1 VRRSAAEPNEAKP
14 AWDGGKIW
22 PAFFLNFKYSYFM
35 TEQQQPKL
43 PKDFFKQFK
52 NKEEFQSFFN
62 DLFKEG
68 VEEML
73 KAELDEHLG
82 YEKHSK
88 EGHNSGNSRNGSYP
102 KKVKTESL
110 GDMVLNI
117 PRDRKSEFEPQ
128 LIPKGSRM
136 SDKLEESIISLY
148 SRGMTTSDISEHVK
162 ILYGVDVSEGTISNV
177 TNRIIEHVKEWQN
190 RPLEP
195 VYYTVWM
202 DGIVLKVKQN
212 GKFINKCIYLVI
224 GLKKDGLKEVLGMW
238 MAETESASFWLSV
251 LTDLKARGVEDILI
265 ACTDNLKGFTD
276 AIKGVFPQTITQL
289 CIVHQIRNSCK
300 YVVWKDRKAFC
311 VDLKEVYGAPTRQAA
326 EQALERFDQT
336 WGLKYKHA
344 IQSWRTNWDHLTSYF
359 DFPVEIRKIIYTT
372 NTIENVNRG
381 IRKYIKTKVQFPDDT
396 AAQKAVYLAIMNIEK
411 KWNMPV
417 QNWGYI
423 LHQFL
428 TIFENRCRL

>member
-1 VRRSAAEPNEAKP
+1 MS
-14 AWDGGKIW
+14 D
-22 PAFFLNFKYSYFM
+22 
-35 TEQQQPKL
+35 QQPQL

-52 NKEEFQSFFN
+52 SKEEFHSFFN
-62 DLFKEG
+62 SMFKQG

-73 KAELDEHLG
+73 KTELDEHLG
-82 YEKHSK
+82 YEKHSR
-88 EGHNSGNSRNGSYP
+88 EGHNTGNSRNGSYK

-136 SDKLEESIISLY
+136 SDKLEEAIIGMY
-148 SRGMTTSDISEHVK
+148 SRGMTTSDISEQVK
-162 ILYGVDVSEGTISNV
+162 EIYGVDVSEGTVSNV
-177 TNRIIEHVKEWQN
+177 TNRIIEHVKEWQS
-190 RPLEP
+190 RPLES

-202 DGIVLKVKQN
+202 DGIVLKIKHN
-212 GKFINKCIYLVI
+212 GKYINKCIYLVI
-224 GLKKDGLKEVLGMW
+224 GLRKDGLKEVLGMW
-238 MAETESASFWLSV
+238 LAETESASFWLSV

-276 AIKGVFPQTITQL
+276 AIKGVFAQTITQL

-311 VDLKEVYGAPTRQAA
+311 ADLKEVYGAPTREAA
-326 EQALERFDQT
+326 EQALENFDVQ
-336 WGLKYKHA
+336 WGPKYKHA
-344 IQSWRTNWDHLTSYF
+344 IQSWRTNWSELTSYF
-359 DFPVEIRKIIYTT
+359 DFPMEIRKIIYTT

-381 IRKYIKTKVQFPDDT
+381 IRKYTKTKVQFPDDMS
-396 AAQKAVYLAIMNIEK
+396 AQKAVYMAIMNIEK
-411 KWNMPV
+411 KWSMPIH
-417 QNWGYI
+417 NWGYI

>member
-1 VRRSAAEPNEAKP
+1 M
-14 AWDGGKIW
+14 D
-22 PAFFLNFKYSYFM
+22 
-35 TEQQQPKL
+35 EQKL
-43 PKDFFKQFK
+43 PIPKDFFKQFK
-52 NKEEFQSFFN
+52 NKEEFQSFFSN
-62 DLFKEG
+62 LFKEG

-73 KAELDEHLG
+73 KGELEDHLG

-88 EGHNSGNSRNGSYP
+88 EGHNTGNSRNGSYK

-128 LIPKGSRM
+128 LVPKGSRM

-162 ILYGVDVSEGTISNV
+162 VLYGVDVSEGTISNV
-177 TNRIIEHVKEWQN
+177 TNRILEHVKEWQS

-202 DGIVLKVKQN
+202 DGIVLKVKHN
-212 GKFINKCIYLVI
+212 GKYINKCIYLVI

-238 MAETESASFWLSV
+238 LAETESASFWMSV

-276 AIKGVFPQTITQL
+276 AIRGVFPQTITQL

-300 YVVWKDRKAFC
+300 YVVWKDRKPFC
-311 VDLKEVYGAPTRQAA
+311 VDLKEVYGAPTREAA
-326 EQALERFDQT
+326 EQALERFDAK
-336 WGLKYKHA
+336 WGSKYKHA
-344 IQSWRTNWDHLTSYF
+344 IQSWRTNWAQLTSYF

-381 IRKYIKTKVQFPDDT
+381 IRKYTKTKVQFPDDM
-396 AAQKAVYLAIMNIEK
+396 AAQKAVYLAILNIEK
-411 KWNMPV
+411 KWNMPLH
-417 QNWGYI
+417 NWGYI
-423 LHQFL
+423 LHQFV
-428 TIFENRCRL
+428 TIFENRCQL

>member
-1 VRRSAAEPNEAKP
+1 MS
-14 AWDGGKIW
+14 D
-22 PAFFLNFKYSYFM
+22 
-35 TEQQQPKL
+35 QQPQL

-52 NKEEFQSFFN
+52 SKEEFHSFFN
-62 DLFKEG
+62 SMFKQG

-73 KAELDEHLG
+73 KTELDEHLG
-82 YEKHSK
+82 YEKHSR
-88 EGHNSGNSRNGSYP
+88 EGHNTGNSRNGSYK

-136 SDKLEESIISLY
+136 SDKLEEAIIGMY
-148 SRGMTTSDISEHVK
+148 SRGMTTSDISEQVK
-162 ILYGVDVSEGTISNV
+162 QIYGVDVSEGTVSNV
-177 TNRIIEHVKEWQN
+177 TNRIIEHVKEWQS
-190 RPLEP
+190 RPLES

-202 DGIVLKVKQN
+202 DGIVLKIKHN
-212 GKFINKCIYLVI
+212 GKYINKCIYLVI
-224 GLKKDGLKEVLGMW
+224 GLRKDGLKEVLGMW
-238 MAETESASFWLSV
+238 LAETESASFWLSV

-276 AIKGVFPQTITQL
+276 AIKGVFAQTITQL

-311 VDLKEVYGAPTRQAA
+311 ADLKEVYGAPTREAA
-326 EQALERFDQT
+326 EQALENFDVQ
-336 WGLKYKHA
+336 WRPKYKHA
-344 IQSWRTNWDHLTSYF
+344 IQSWRTNWSELTSYF
-359 DFPVEIRKIIYTT
+359 DFPMEIRKIIYTT

-381 IRKYIKTKVQFPDDT
+381 IRKYTKTKVQFPDDMS
-396 AAQKAVYLAIMNIEK
+396 AQKAVYMAIMNIEK
-411 KWNMPV
+411 KWSMPIH
-417 QNWGYI
+417 NWGYI